1 MKNNTPVVFEEIKRK
16 NEYNAEFWS
25 ARELANILGY
35 SEYRHFLPVI
45 EKAKEAC
52 INSKQ
57 PANEHFEDYLD
68 MIKLGHGAKRPIG
81 DIRLS
86 RYAGYLVMQNADSSK
101 EIVALGQTYFAIQTR
116 RQEVQ
121 DQMIEDIK
129 RLGLREK
136 ITAHNKHLFE
146 AASMAGVK
154 NYGRFTNYGYMGL
167 YGGKT
172 KEDIQ
177 KNKGL
182 TKNKKILDYMNS
194 EEMAANLFRATQTDA
209 KLRRDLVKGEA
220 MANQTHFKVGQKIR
234 ETIRELGG
242 TMPENLAVPD
252 AITQAKKRLETRL
265 EKLKMKI

>member
-1 MKNNTPVVFEEIKRK
+1 MNNNTPVVFEEIKRK
-16 NEYNAEFWS
+16 NQYNAEFWS

-35 SEYRHFLPVI
+35 SEYRHFLPVLK
-45 EKAKEAC
+45 KAKEAC

-57 PANEHFEDYLD
+57 PVNEHFDDYLD
-68 MIKLGHGAKRPIG
+68 MIKLGHGAKRPIS

-129 RLGLREK
+129 RLDLREK

-172 KEDIQ
+172 KKDIQ
-177 KNKGL
+177 KKKGL
-182 TKNKKILDYMNS
+182 IKDKKILDYMNS

-209 KLRRDLVKGEA
+209 KLRRDLIKNEA
-220 MANQTHFKVGQKIR
+220 LANQTHFKVGQKIR
-234 ETIRELGG
+234 ETIKELGG

-252 AITQAKKRLETRL
+252 AITQAKKRLKTRA
-265 EKLKMKI
+265 EKLKIKT